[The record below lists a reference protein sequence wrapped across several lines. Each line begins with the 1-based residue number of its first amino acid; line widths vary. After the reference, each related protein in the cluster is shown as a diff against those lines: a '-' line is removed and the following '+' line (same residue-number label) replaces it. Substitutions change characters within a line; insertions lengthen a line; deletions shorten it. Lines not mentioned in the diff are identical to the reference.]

1 MDTQNNNMNTGTDQ
15 QTPQNTP
22 TDNQQ
27 NPQSA
32 EAQGNQNQ
40 QTPQGESNPSGGT
53 LLSGAGKAT
62 GAPDTYDFTAS
73 LPEGM
78 ELDQDTADSFG
89 ELARGMNLTND
100 QANELAKFGYDWAG
114 KVGEAYQK
122 AQQEEADANAAAA
135 MKELGKDFEP
145 TVARAGILMNYLERQ
160 IPGIRD
166 SFAGSAVFSSLP
178 MLKAF
183 ALLGDLISEDGGIK
197 TNTAAVTK
205 EDNPYPNTD
214 WESLKR

>member
-1 MDTQNNNMNTGTDQ
+1 MDTQNNDMNTGTDQ

-22 TDNQQ
+22 ADNQQ
-27 NPQSA
+27 TPQGA
-32 EAQGNQNQ
+32 PAQGNQNQ
-40 QTPQGESNPSGGT
+40 QTPQDNKPSGT
-53 LLSGAGKAT
+53 LLSGAGQST
-62 GAPDTYDFTAS
+62 GAPDTYDFTSS

-78 ELDQDTADSFG
+78 ELDQDTASSFG

-100 QANELAKFGYDWAG
+100 QANELAKFGYEWAG

-122 AQQEEADANAAAA
+122 AQQEEADANAAEA

-145 TVARAGILMNYLERQ
+145 TVARAGVLMNYLERQ

-197 TNTAAVTK
+197 TNTAAATK

>member
-1 MDTQNNNMNTGTDQ
+1 MDIQNNDMNTGTDQ

-27 NPQSA
+27 TPQGA

-145 TVARAGILMNYLERQ
+145 TVARAGVLMNYLERQ

-197 TNTAAVTK
+197 TNTAAATK

>member
-1 MDTQNNNMNTGTDQ
+1 MDTQNNDMNTGIDQ
-15 QTPQNTP
+15 QTPQGTP
-22 TDNQQ
+22 ADNQQ
-27 NPQSA
+27 TPQGA

-62 GAPDTYDFTAS
+62 GAPDTYDFTPS

-100 QANELAKFGYDWAG
+100 QANELAKFGYAWAG

-122 AQQEEADANAAAA
+122 AQQEEADANAAEA

-145 TVARAGILMNYLERQ
+145 TVARAGVLMNYLERQ

-197 TNTAAVTK
+197 TNTAAATK

>member
-1 MDTQNNNMNTGTDQ
+1 MDIQNNDMNTGTDQ

-22 TDNQQ
+22 TESQQ
-27 NPQSA
+27 NPQGA

-73 LPEGM
+73 LPDGM

-100 QANELAKFGYDWAG
+100 QANELAKFGYKWAG

-145 TVARAGILMNYLERQ
+145 TVARAGVLMNYLERQ

-197 TNTAAVTK
+197 TNTAAATK

>member
-1 MDTQNNNMNTGTDQ
+1 MDTQNNDMNTGTDQ

-22 TDNQQ
+22 VDNQQ
-27 NPQSA
+27 NPQGA

-40 QTPQGESNPSGGT
+40 QTTQDNKPSGT

-78 ELDQDTADSFG
+78 ELDQDTADSFS

-100 QANELAKFGYDWAG
+100 QANELAKFGYEWAG

-145 TVARAGILMNYLERQ
+145 TVARAGVLMNYLERQ

-197 TNTAAVTK
+197 TNTAAATK

-214 WESLKR
+214 

>member
-1 MDTQNNNMNTGTDQ
+1 MDTQNNDMNTGIDQ

-22 TDNQQ
+22 ADSQQ
-27 NPQSA
+27 NPQGA

-40 QTPQGESNPSGGT
+40 QTPQGENNPSGGT

-62 GAPDTYDFTAS
+62 GAPDTYDFTPS

-78 ELDQDTADSFG
+78 ELDQDTVNSFG
-89 ELARGMNLTND
+89 ELVRGMNLTND
-100 QANELAKFGYDWAG
+100 QANELAKFGYEWAG

-122 AQQEEADANAAAA
+122 AQQEEADANAAQA

-197 TNTAAVTK
+197 TNTAAATK

>member
-1 MDTQNNNMNTGTDQ
+1 MDTQNNDMNTGTDQ

-22 TDNQQ
+22 ADNQQ
-27 NPQSA
+27 NPQGA
-32 EAQGNQNQ
+32 GAQGNQNQ
-40 QTPQGESNPSGGT
+40 QTPQDNKPSGT

-100 QANELAKFGYDWAG
+100 QANELAKFGYEWAG

-145 TVARAGILMNYLERQ
+145 TVARAGHSCRYTRQ
-160 IPGIRD
+160 PALPDPFSPLRSALYMEATD
-166 SFAGSAVFSSLP
+166 LFPDPSPEMLRSF
-178 MLKAF
+178 
-183 ALLGDLISEDGGIK
+183 
-197 TNTAAVTK
+197 
-205 EDNPYPNTD
+205 
-214 WESLKR
+214 R

>member
-1 MDTQNNNMNTGTDQ
+1 MDIQNNDMNTGTDQ

-27 NPQSA
+27 NPQGA

-73 LPEGM
+73 LPDGM

-100 QANELAKFGYDWAG
+100 QANELAKFGYEWAG

-145 TVARAGILMNYLERQ
+145 TVARAGVLMNYLERQ

-197 TNTAAVTK
+197 TNTAAATK

>member
-1 MDTQNNNMNTGTDQ
+1 MDTQNNDMNTGTNQ

-27 NPQSA
+27 NPQGA

-40 QTPQGESNPSGGT
+40 QTPQDNNPSGGT

-89 ELARGMNLTND
+89 ELARGRTSPMTRQTNWPNLAMTGR
-100 QANELAKFGYDWAG
+100 AKSG
-114 KVGEAYQK
+114 K
-122 AQQEEADANAAAA
+122 
-135 MKELGKDFEP
+135 P
-145 TVARAGILMNYLERQ
+145 TRRRSRKKQTLTPLQ
-160 IPGIRD
+160 P
-166 SFAGSAVFSSLP
+166 
-178 MLKAF
+178 
-183 ALLGDLISEDGGIK
+183 
-197 TNTAAVTK
+197 
-205 EDNPYPNTD
+205 
-214 WESLKR
+214 

>member
-1 MDTQNNNMNTGTDQ
+1 MDIQNNDMNTGTDQ

-22 TDNQQ
+22 TESQQ
-27 NPQSA
+27 NPQGA

-73 LPEGM
+73 LPDGM

-100 QANELAKFGYDWAG
+100 QANELAKFGYEWAG

-145 TVARAGILMNYLERQ
+145 TVARAGVLMNYLERQ

-197 TNTAAVTK
+197 TNTAAATK

-214 WESLKR
+214 WESLKK

>member
-1 MDTQNNNMNTGTDQ
+1 MDIQNNDMNTGTDQ

-27 NPQSA
+27 TPQGV

-40 QTPQGESNPSGGT
+40 QTPQGESKPSGGT

-78 ELDQDTADSFG
+78 ELDQDTADSFS

-100 QANELAKFGYDWAG
+100 QANELAKFGYEWAG

-145 TVARAGILMNYLERQ
+145 TVARAGVLMNYLERQ

-197 TNTAAVTK
+197 TNTAAATK

>member
-1 MDTQNNNMNTGTDQ
+1 MDIQNNDMNTGTEQ

-22 TDNQQ
+22 VDNQQ
-27 NPQSA
+27 NTQGA

-40 QTPQGESNPSGGT
+40 QTTQGNKPSGT

-100 QANELAKFGYDWAG
+100 QANELAKFGYEWAG

-145 TVARAGILMNYLERQ
+145 TVARAGIIMNYLERQ

-197 TNTAAVTK
+197 TNTAAATK

>member
-1 MDTQNNNMNTGTDQ
+1 MDTQNNDMNTGINQ

-27 NPQSA
+27 NPQGA

-78 ELDQDTADSFG
+78 ELDQDTANSFG

-100 QANELAKFGYDWAG
+100 QANELAKFGYEWAG

-145 TVARAGILMNYLERQ
+145 TVARAGVLMNYLERQ

-197 TNTAAVTK
+197 TNTTAATK

>member
-1 MDTQNNNMNTGTDQ
+1 MDTQNNDMNTGTDQ

-22 TDNQQ
+22 ADNQQ
-27 NPQSA
+27 NPQGA

-40 QTPQGESNPSGGT
+40 QTPQGESNSSGGT

-73 LPEGM
+73 IPEGM

-100 QANELAKFGYDWAG
+100 QANELAKFGYEWAG

-145 TVARAGILMNYLERQ
+145 TVARAGIIMNYLERQ

-197 TNTAAVTK
+197 TNTAAATK

>member
-1 MDTQNNNMNTGTDQ
+1 MDTQNNGMNTGTNQ
-15 QTPQNTP
+15 QTPQNTL
-22 TDNQQ
+22 TGNQQ
-27 NPQSA
+27 TPQGA
-32 EAQGNQNQ
+32 KAQGNQNQ

-53 LLSGAGKAT
+53 LLSGAGRAT

-100 QANELAKFGYDWAG
+100 QANELAKFGYEWAG

-122 AQQEEADANAAAA
+122 AQQEEADANAAEA

-145 TVARAGILMNYLERQ
+145 TVARAGVLMNYLERQ

-166 SFAGSAVFSSLP
+166 SFAESAVFSSLP

-197 TNTAAVTK
+197 TNTAAATK

>member
-1 MDTQNNNMNTGTDQ
+1 MDTQNNDMNTGINQ

-27 NPQSA
+27 NPQGA

-100 QANELAKFGYDWAG
+100 QANELAKFGYEWAG

-145 TVARAGILMNYLERQ
+145 TVARAGVLMNYLERQ

-197 TNTAAVTK
+197 TNTAAATK

>member
-1 MDTQNNNMNTGTDQ
+1 MDIQNNDMNTETDQ
-15 QTPQNTP
+15 QTPQSTP
-22 TDNQQ
+22 TESQQ
-27 NPQSA
+27 NPQGA

-73 LPEGM
+73 LPDGM

-100 QANELAKFGYDWAG
+100 QANELAKFGYEWAG

-145 TVARAGILMNYLERQ
+145 TVARAGVLMNYLERQ

-197 TNTAAVTK
+197 TNTAAATK

>member
-1 MDTQNNNMNTGTDQ
+1 MDTQNNDMNTGTDQ
-15 QTPQNTP
+15 QTPQNTLA
-22 TDNQQ
+22 DNQH
-27 NPQSA
+27 NPQGA
-32 EAQGNQNQ
+32 EAQGNQ
-40 QTPQGESNPSGGT
+40 QTPQGESNSSGGT
-53 LLSGAGKAT
+53 LLSGAGKAA

-100 QANELAKFGYDWAG
+100 QANELAKFGYEWAG

-122 AQQEEADANAAAA
+122 AQQEEADANAAEA

-145 TVARAGILMNYLERQ
+145 TVARAGVLMNYLERQ

-197 TNTAAVTK
+197 TNTAAAIK

>member
-27 NPQSA
+27 NPQGA

-40 QTPQGESNPSGGT
+40 QTPQGNNPSGGT
-53 LLSGAGKAT
+53 LLSRAGKAT

-78 ELDQDTADSFG
+78 ELDKDTADSFG

-145 TVARAGILMNYLERQ
+145 TVARAGVLMNYLERQ

-197 TNTAAVTK
+197 TNTAAATK

>member
-1 MDTQNNNMNTGTDQ
+1 MDTQNNDMNTRIDQ

-22 TDNQQ
+22 ADSQQ
-27 NPQSA
+27 NPQGA

-40 QTPQGESNPSGGT
+40 QTPQGENNPSGGT

-73 LPEGM
+73 LPDGM
-78 ELDQDTADSFG
+78 ELDQDTADSFS

-100 QANELAKFGYDWAG
+100 QANELAKFGYEWAG

-145 TVARAGILMNYLERQ
+145 TVARAGVLMNYLERQ

-197 TNTAAVTK
+197 TNTAAATK

>member
-1 MDTQNNNMNTGTDQ
+1 MDTQNNDMNTGTDQ

-27 NPQSA
+27 SPQGA

-40 QTPQGESNPSGGT
+40 QTSQGKSNPSGGT

-73 LPEGM
+73 LPDGM

-100 QANELAKFGYDWAG
+100 QANELAKFGYEWAG

-135 MKELGKDFEP
+135 MKELGKDFAP
-145 TVARAGILMNYLERQ
+145 TVARAGVLMNYLERQ

-197 TNTAAVTK
+197 TNTAAATK

>member
-1 MDTQNNNMNTGTDQ
+1 MDTQNNDMNTGINQ

-27 NPQSA
+27 NPQGA

-73 LPEGM
+73 LPDGM

-100 QANELAKFGYDWAG
+100 QANELAKFGYEWAG

-145 TVARAGILMNYLERQ
+145 TVARAGVLMNYLERQ

-197 TNTAAVTK
+197 TNTAAATK

>member
-1 MDTQNNNMNTGTDQ
+1 MDIQNNNMNTGTNQ

-27 NPQSA
+27 TPQGA

-62 GAPDTYDFTAS
+62 GAPDTYDFTTS

-100 QANELAKFGYDWAG
+100 QANELAKFGYEWAG

-135 MKELGKDFEP
+135 MKELGKDFAP
-145 TVARAGILMNYLERQ
+145 TVARAGVLMNYLERQ

-197 TNTAAVTK
+197 TNTAAATK

>member
-1 MDTQNNNMNTGTDQ
+1 MDTQNNDMNTGTDQ

-22 TDNQQ
+22 TESQQ
-27 NPQSA
+27 NPQGA

-62 GAPDTYDFTAS
+62 GAPDTYDFTPS

-89 ELARGMNLTND
+89 ELARGMNLTNE

-145 TVARAGILMNYLERQ
+145 TVARAGVLMNYLERQ

-197 TNTAAVTK
+197 TNTAAATK

>member
-1 MDTQNNNMNTGTDQ
+1 MDTQNNDMNTGIDQ

-22 TDNQQ
+22 VDNQQ
-27 NPQSA
+27 NPQGA

-40 QTPQGESNPSGGT
+40 QTPQRESNPSGGT

-73 LPEGM
+73 LPDGM

-100 QANELAKFGYDWAG
+100 QANELAQFGYEWAG

-122 AQQEEADANAAAA
+122 AQQEEADANAAQA

-145 TVARAGILMNYLERQ
+145 TVARAGVLMNYLERQ

-178 MLKAF
+178 MLEAF

-197 TNTAAVTK
+197 TNTAAATK

>member
-1 MDTQNNNMNTGTDQ
+1 MDTQNNDMNTGTDQ

-27 NPQSA
+27 NQQGA
-32 EAQGNQNQ
+32 GAQGNQNQ
-40 QTPQGESNPSGGT
+40 QTPQDNKPSGT

-62 GAPDTYDFTAS
+62 GAPDTYDFTSS

-78 ELDQDTADSFG
+78 ELDQDTASSFG

-145 TVARAGILMNYLERQ
+145 TVARAGVLMNYLERQ

-197 TNTAAVTK
+197 TNTAAATK

>member
-1 MDTQNNNMNTGTDQ
+1 MDIQNNDMNTGTDQ

-27 NPQSA
+27 TPQGA

-40 QTPQGESNPSGGT
+40 QTPQESNPSGT

-122 AQQEEADANAAAA
+122 AQQEEANANAAAA

-145 TVARAGILMNYLERQ
+145 TVARAGVLMNYLERQ

-197 TNTAAVTK
+197 TNTAAATK

>member
-1 MDTQNNNMNTGTDQ
+1 MDIQNNDMNTGTDQ

-22 TDNQQ
+22 TESQQ
-27 NPQSA
+27 NSQGE

-73 LPEGM
+73 LPDGM

-100 QANELAKFGYDWAG
+100 QANELAKFGYEWAG

-135 MKELGKDFEP
+135 MKKLGKDFAP
-145 TVARAGILMNYLERQ
+145 TVARAGVLMNYLERQ

-197 TNTAAVTK
+197 TNTAAATK

>member
-1 MDTQNNNMNTGTDQ
+1 MDTQNNDMNTGIDQ

-27 NPQSA
+27 NPQGA

-40 QTPQGESNPSGGT
+40 QTPQVESNPSGGT

-73 LPEGM
+73 LPDGM
-78 ELDQDTADSFG
+78 ELDQDTADSFS

-145 TVARAGILMNYLERQ
+145 TVARAGVLMNYLERQ

-183 ALLGDLISEDGGIK
+183 AILGDLISEDGGIK
-197 TNTAAVTK
+197 TNTAAATK

>member
-1 MDTQNNNMNTGTDQ
+1 MDTQNNNMNNGTDQ

-27 NPQSA
+27 NSQGA

-40 QTPQGESNPSGGT
+40 QTPQDNNPSGGT

-89 ELARGMNLTND
+89 ELARGMNLTNE

-145 TVARAGILMNYLERQ
+145 TVARAG
-160 IPGIRD
+160 
-166 SFAGSAVFSSLP
+166 
-178 MLKAF
+178 ML
-183 ALLGDLISEDGGIK
+183 
-197 TNTAAVTK
+197 
-205 EDNPYPNTD
+205 
-214 WESLKR
+214 

>member
-1 MDTQNNNMNTGTDQ
+1 MDIQNNDMNTGTDQ

-27 NPQSA
+27 TPQGA

-100 QANELAKFGYDWAG
+100 QANELAKFGYEWAG

-145 TVARAGILMNYLERQ
+145 TVARAGVLMNYLERQ

-197 TNTAAVTK
+197 TNTAAATK

>member
-27 NPQSA
+27 NSQGA
-32 EAQGNQNQ
+32 GAQGNQQTQ
-40 QTPQGESNPSGGT
+40 QDNKPSGT
-53 LLSGAGKAT
+53 LLSGAGQST
-62 GAPDTYDFTAS
+62 GAPDTYDFTSS

-100 QANELAKFGYDWAG
+100 QANELAKFGYEWAG

-122 AQQEEADANAAAA
+122 AQQEEADANAAEA

-145 TVARAGILMNYLERQ
+145 TVARAGVLMNYLERQ

-197 TNTAAVTK
+197 TNTAAATK

>member
-1 MDTQNNNMNTGTDQ
+1 MDIHNNDMNTGTDQ

-27 NPQSA
+27 TPQGA

-145 TVARAGILMNYLERQ
+145 TVARAGVLMNYLERQ

-197 TNTAAVTK
+197 TNTAAATK

>member
-1 MDTQNNNMNTGTDQ
+1 MDTQNNDMNTGTDQ
-15 QTPQNTP
+15 QTPQNTL

-27 NPQSA
+27 NQQGTG
-32 EAQGNQNQ
+32 AQGNQNQ
-40 QTPQGESNPSGGT
+40 QTPQRESNPSGGT

-62 GAPDTYDFTAS
+62 GAPDAYDFTAS
-73 LPEGM
+73 LPDGM

-145 TVARAGILMNYLERQ
+145 TVARAGVLMNYLERQ

-197 TNTAAVTK
+197 TNTAAATK

>member
-1 MDTQNNNMNTGTDQ
+1 MDIQNNDMNTGTDQ
-15 QTPQNTP
+15 QTPQNTQA
-22 TDNQQ
+22 DNQQ
-27 NPQSA
+27 TPQGT

-40 QTPQGESNPSGGT
+40 QTPRGKSNPSGGT

-73 LPEGM
+73 IPDGM

-100 QANELAKFGYDWAG
+100 QANELAKFGYEWAG

-135 MKELGKDFEP
+135 MKELGKDFAP
-145 TVARAGILMNYLERQ
+145 TVARAGVLMNYLERQ

-197 TNTAAVTK
+197 TNTAAATK

>member
-1 MDTQNNNMNTGTDQ
+1 MDTQNNDMNTGIDQ

-22 TDNQQ
+22 ADSQQ
-27 NPQSA
+27 NPQGA

-40 QTPQGESNPSGGT
+40 QTPQGENNPSGGT

-62 GAPDTYDFTAS
+62 GAPDTYDFTSS
-73 LPEGM
+73 LPDGM
-78 ELDQDTADSFG
+78 ELDQDTANSFG

-100 QANELAKFGYDWAG
+100 QANELAKFGYEWAG

-122 AQQEEADANAAAA
+122 AQQEEADANAAQA

-145 TVARAGILMNYLERQ
+145 TVARAGVLMNYLERQ

-197 TNTAAVTK
+197 TNTAAATK

>member
-1 MDTQNNNMNTGTDQ
+1 MDIQNNDMNTGTDQ
-15 QTPQNTP
+15 QTPQSTP
-22 TDNQQ
+22 TESQQ
-27 NPQSA
+27 NPQGA

-73 LPEGM
+73 LPDGM

-100 QANELAKFGYDWAG
+100 QANELAKFGYEWAG

-145 TVARAGILMNYLERQ
+145 TVARAGVLMNYLERQ

-197 TNTAAVTK
+197 TNTATATK

>member
-1 MDTQNNNMNTGTDQ
+1 MDIQNNDMNTGTDQ

-27 NPQSA
+27 NPQGA

-40 QTPQGESNPSGGT
+40 QTPRGESNPSGGT

-73 LPEGM
+73 LPDGM
-78 ELDQDTADSFG
+78 ELDQDTADSFS

-100 QANELAKFGYDWAG
+100 QANELAKFGYEWAG

-145 TVARAGILMNYLERQ
+145 TVARAGVLMNYLERQ

-197 TNTAAVTK
+197 TNTAAATK